1 MKMRRLSKALGLTAL
16 VVTAF
21 CATAG
26 AAQANVWL
34 LQHTAMPS
42 ATSFTQ
48 GGTMTIK
55 MKGRNAE
62 LRCNVGGSGTATP
75 SSGLSGSLSLSGC
88 TPYVYESSTTIPCT
102 AKWLNNGTLEGTAGS
117 ATLSTMNLEL
127 TGAECPL
134 PKNSELKGVTL
145 SLSYGP
151 QAKELAVTGSAT
163 GTLLGTS
170 ASLAGAFNWRL
181 SGTNSTKSWGYGEP
195 MFVTGKWYAN
205 GALLEGTTTLAKE
218 GTMVLETPASGKTIT
233 CGEVGVAELGA
244 SGLLLTESSLSQCKL
259 KGFETKCTI
268 EPTEYTSKSSVL
280 VLKSSGAEC
289 PLAKLAEYAI
299 PAFSYAYGP
308 ESVNLANFAWGT
320 GKEGANPMYWE
331 SSTTW
336 HLTGARTGQT
346 LGFH

>member
-42 ATSFTQ
+42 ATSFNQ
-48 GGTMTIK
+48 GGTLTIK
-55 MKGRNAE
+55 MKARNME

-75 SSGLSGSLSLSGC
+75 SSALSGSLSLSGC
-88 TPYVYESSTTIPCT
+88 IPYAYESSTTIPCT
-102 AKWLNNGTLEGTAGS
+102 AKWLNNGTLEGTAES

-151 QAKELAVTGSAT
+151 QAKELAVTGTAT

-170 ASLAGAFNWRL
+170 AALAGAFNWRL

-205 GALLEGTTTLAKE
+205 GALLEGTTTFSRE
-218 GTMVLETPASGKTIT
+218 GTMVLETPSSGRVIT
-233 CGEVGVAELGA
+233 CGETTVGELGP
-244 SGLLLTESSLSQCKL
+244 SGLLSTESTLATCKL

-268 EPTEYTSKSSVL
+268 PSIPYTNKSESIL
-280 VLKSSGAEC
+280 IKASGAEC
-289 PLAKLAEYAI
+289 PLAKEQKYI
-299 PAFSYAYGP
+299 VPSFSYAFGP

-320 GKEGANPMYWE
+320 AAEGGNPTYWE

-336 HLTGARTGQT
+336 KLTGARSGQT